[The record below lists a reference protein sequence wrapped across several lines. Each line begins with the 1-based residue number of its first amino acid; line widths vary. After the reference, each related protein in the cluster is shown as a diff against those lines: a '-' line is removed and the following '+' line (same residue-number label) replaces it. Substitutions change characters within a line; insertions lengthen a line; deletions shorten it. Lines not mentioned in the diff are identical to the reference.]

1 MPSIFTQLQKSI
13 LACLGNQQPL
23 SLETLANSLN
33 NIPENIILAIDDL
46 MNAQV
51 QIQKVA
57 PQTYQLKIPY
67 QGISSETLKNK
78 LKNPHWSVYCFD
90 SIDSTNLFLKNISVD
105 KMPILCHSEMQT
117 AGRGRLGRAWQ
128 SPFGTN
134 MYFSIKWRAF
144 RSPSQLSGLSLVI
157 GLSLTQAIEK
167 QLGSSSLKVKWP
179 NDIWC
184 DGKKVAGVL
193 IEIAHVEASYC
204 DLIIGIGVNV
214 NSQAC
219 DLQQLGRPCTSLGEI
234 YGRCIN
240 RLELLAAMI
249 ESIENDI
256 TRFLTQGLDGFL
268 PQWSQKDALQN
279 HQVIAVHGTTPIEGC
294 VQGIGPQGQ
303 LILKLENKSLVYL
316 DAGEVTL
323 KGLAKKPN
331 PLF

>member
-1 MPSIFTQLQKSI
+1 MPSLFTQLQKNI

-33 NIPENIILAIDDL
+33 NIPENIMLAIDDL
-46 MNAQV
+46 INAQV

-57 PQTYQLKIPY
+57 PQTYQLPIPY
-67 QGISSETLKNK
+67 QDISSEALKNK
-78 LKNPHWSVYCFD
+78 LKNPQWSVFCFD
-90 SIDSTNLFLKNISVD
+90 SLDSTNLFLKNNSID
-105 KMPILCHSEMQT
+105 KTRIVCHSEMQT
-117 AGRGRLGRAWQ
+117 AGRGRLGRIWQ

-134 MYFSIKWRAF
+134 LYFSIKWRAF
-144 RSPSQLSGLSLVI
+144 SSPSQLSGLSLVV

-167 QLGSSSLKVKWP
+167 QLGPSSLKVKWP

-193 IEIAHVEASYC
+193 IEIANIEASYC

-214 NSQAC
+214 NSKAC
-219 DLQQLGRPCTSLGEI
+219 DLQQIGRPCTSLGDI
-234 YGRCIN
+234 YGRSIN

-249 ESIENDI
+249 KSIEDDI
-256 TRFLTQGLDGFL
+256 PRFIANGFDAFS
-268 PQWSQKDALQN
+268 PQWKQKDALQDQ
-279 HQVIAVHGTTPIEGC
+279 QVIAIQGTNPIEGC

-303 LILKLENKSLVYL
+303 LILKLKNKDVVYL

-323 KGLAKKPN
+323 KGLAEKPN
-331 PLF
+331 PLS